1 MKYILLILL
10 VAVMAG
16 CEKDSDVGSK
26 IDYKAKF
33 EKSDAL
39 ISTYLDKLD
48 SPSTP
53 PKVKEKILCESYPN
67 EYKRNYMPAL
77 MVLAPKDHT
86 EAKLL
91 SDLKAAADYYK
102 EKLGIKCF
110 NSV

>member
-1 MKYILLILL
+1 M
-10 VAVMAG
+10 VG
-16 CEKDSDVGSK
+16 CDRSSDIESK
-26 IDYKAKF
+26 INYKARF

-39 ISTYLDKLD
+39 IGIYLDKLD

-67 EYKRNYMPAL
+67 EYKQNYMPSL
-77 MVLAPKDHT
+77 MALAPKDHK

-91 SDLKAAADYYK
+91 SDLKAATDYYK

-110 NSV
+110 N